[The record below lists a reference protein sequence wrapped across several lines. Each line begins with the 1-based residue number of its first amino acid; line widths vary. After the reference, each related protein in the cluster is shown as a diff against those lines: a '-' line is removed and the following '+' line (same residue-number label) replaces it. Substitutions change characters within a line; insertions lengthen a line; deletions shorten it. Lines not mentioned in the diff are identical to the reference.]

1 MVAQNLLDKRQ
12 WAYRKEKSTEQLLMH
27 LTERQ
32 REAVER
38 KLFVGIPFVDFTKA
52 FDTVWHN
59 ILRQKLNDL
68 DIRGDIW
75 LWLKTFLTKRRQFA
89 RINGCDSDT
98 LTIAQ
103 GVPQRSVLGPTLLW
117 SLRKR
122 PPKITTLCGNLSV
135 CRRHNNILIAE
146 AMDLLINALNN
157 VLAER
162 QEWCDRNLMVPHPE
176 KCKAMILQWKSI
188 FTGPIQVF
196 RLDVNNIIKWT
207 TPERLLGVQVD
218 NKLSLSDHAVNV
230 AKSLASNSIRSLL
243 RRMRFLPRK
252 ISTQKWYCHQLHKLW
267 Q

>member
-1 MVAQNLLDKRQ
+1 MVKELPYKTKTIRQN
-12 WAYRKEKSTEQLLMH
+12 
-27 LTERQ
+27 Q
-32 REAVER
+32 RMRLRYTHYSSRSAA
-38 KLFVGIPFVDFTKA
+38 KVGPRTHVIGT
-52 FDTVWHN
+52 
-59 ILRQKLNDL
+59 
-68 DIRGDIW
+68 
-75 LWLKTFLTKRRQFA
+75 
-89 RINGCDSDT
+89 
-98 LTIAQ
+98 
-103 GVPQRSVLGPTLLW
+103 
-117 SLRKR
+117 LRKR

-146 AMDLLINALNN
+146 TMDLLINTLNN

-218 NKLSLSDHAVNV
+218 NKLSLSDHATNV

-252 ISTQKWYCHQLHKLW
+252 ISTQKWYCHQLHTV
-267 Q
+267 